1 MNKHEIEEAI
11 YAEISMHAQKLGKIP
26 FDKALPIIQ
35 KEAWLLADKYNTDGS
50 NVMNILFTYMNKEKK

>member
-1 MNKHEIEEAI
+1 MNKREIEEAI
-11 YAEISMHAQKLGKIP
+11 YREISASAQKFGNMP

-35 KEAWLLADKYNTDGS
+35 QEAWRIADKYNTDGS